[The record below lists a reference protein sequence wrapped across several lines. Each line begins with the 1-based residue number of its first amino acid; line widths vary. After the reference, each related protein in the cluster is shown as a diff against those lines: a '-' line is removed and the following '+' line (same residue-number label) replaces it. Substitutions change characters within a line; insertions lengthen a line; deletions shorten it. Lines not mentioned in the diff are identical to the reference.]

1 MQNNE
6 NEIILNNISFAYKQ
20 RNILENVDL
29 VINKGEFASI
39 VGPNGGGKTTLV
51 KILLG
56 LLVPNSG
63 RIEIFGID
71 QKRFRSWYKIGYV
84 PQNVSLYDSNF
95 PLSVYETV
103 SLGLAGKK
111 SWFSFLSSEDRAQIE
126 KAIETASIS
135 ELREKN
141 LSELSGGQRQRVMIA
156 RALVSQ
162 PEILILD
169 EPSTGVDVASQR
181 KFYEFLKL
189 LNREKNLTIIFITHD
204 LGVIADDVTHV
215 LAVNQKLV
223 FSGTAEEML
232 SCEAVSEIY
241 GTKSHVIH
249 HHCGGHEC

>member
-1 MQNNE
+1 MSVIRVEDLNYRVGDQQ
-6 NEIILNNISFAYKQ
+6 ILSNISFSVEQ
-20 RNILENVDL
+20 
-29 VINKGEFASI
+29 GEYVALL
-39 VGPNGGGKTTLV
+39 GPNGGGKTTLV

-56 LLVPNSG
+56 LLTPTSG
-63 RIEIFGID
+63 RIEIFGVER
-71 QKRFRSWYKIGYV
+71 KRFKSWSKIGYV
-84 PQNVSLYDSNF
+84 PQNVSLFDSNF

-111 SWFSFLSSEDRAQIE
+111 RWFSLLNSKERMQIE
-126 KAIETASIS
+126 EAIKTALIS
-135 ELREKN
+135 DLREKN

-169 EPSTGVDVASQR
+169 EPSTGVDIASQR
-181 KFYEFLKL
+181 KFYQFLKA
-189 LNREKNLTIIFITHD
+189 LNKNRNLTIIFITHD

-232 SCEAVSEIY
+232 NCEAVSEVY